1 MSLDNDG
8 HVNQMLPVKK
18 STACERIG
26 SMGTKKKI
34 VYTFLAVCFMWI
46 VQPETAAA
54 AGEIKVKGI
63 DILQAQDYTVQC
75 GSGTAKYEPDTN
87 TLTLNQADIAD
98 KGNALAFGIEIGKEG
113 VT

>member
-1 MSLDNDG
+1 
-8 HVNQMLPVKK
+8 
-18 STACERIG
+18 
-26 SMGTKKKI
+26 
-34 VYTFLAVCFMWI
+34 MWI

-63 DILQAQDYTVQC
+63 DILQAQDCTVQC

-98 KGNALAFGIEIGKEG
+98 DGNALAYGIEIGKEG
-113 VT
+113 VTVELVPYRNQQRKSVTYKRDERRQPCHSFT